1 MATIVK
7 HDNWGF
13 GANNRADVASLPV
26 GRNRAN
32 VGQRAIRE
40 GVNVDILESGE
51 FDSRIGFERVA
62 PAASARCAV
71 AGPQSLFYL
80 DDTFLLARAADD
92 NAFTQAGTVAFAG
105 TTMVGTVFNSE
116 LFLSVS
122 DGQMLRGVETELRRW
137 GVPTTHAP
145 LTATL
150 VSGGALLP
158 GTYQYAYTLVNAW
171 GEEGATHFIGRVT
184 TDETYRS
191 FTLSDYPGIPEGYRV
206 RTYVSTVN
214 GSTLYLQSELTPEF
228 SVVSGA
234 NPAYIEDARILLHF
248 DSTDTSSVEW
258 DEAQNITWVNDGDP
272 ALTTGVFDQGL
283 TVGQGDIYS
292 ASDSLQVSGD
302 GGSFQLTF
310 RIQLD
315 AALSF
320 TILGAFGLDNGAVN
334 LSFDPETG
342 KLKFVAGG
350 ITGSFTDGALL
361 EADALAFPPD
371 QYVFVDIGQAAT
383 GNGWMYVGG
392 ILQSTYSLQFEQLAF
407 DWGEGM
413 WLGTAGP
420 TSTTTAIDE
429 LVLRIGGAY
438 EPYGMSYPTTPFTLS
453 DATAPTLSDGAV
465 SEQFINTVYDDT
477 LELETFAMQEPM
489 AGKLIANYNGVIALA
504 DGDTVWFTAP
514 FRPHLIRPESTY
526 FRFESDVTNLV
537 PVDGGLYVTTRNNVF
552 FLKNMETDT
561 PDMRNVFTIG
571 AVYGS
576 ACIIAPDKVAWMTAY
591 GQAFGDDQGQVT
603 LPHQTTYAPI
613 AMSRAA
619 AIMFTHNGNDIVV
632 TAPVSGEKTQLA
644 ADDFVDAEVAQAV
657 VRPGPSPDTVGF
669 GTTFDAEVI

>member
-13 GANNRADVASLPV
+13 GANNRADAAALPV

-40 GVNVDILESGE
+40 GVNVDLLESGA

-80 DDTFLLARAADD
+80 DGTFLLARAADD
-92 NAFTQAGTVAFAG
+92 NAFTQAGAVAFAG

-122 DGQMLRGVETELRRW
+122 DGQMLRGVETTLRRW

-171 GEEGATHFIGRVT
+171 GEEGATHFIGRIT
-184 TDETYRS
+184 TDETYRA
-191 FTLSDYPGIPEGYRV
+191 FTLSDYPGIPAGYRV

-214 GSTLYLQSELTPEF
+214 GSTLYLQSELTPEY

-248 DSTDTSSVEW
+248 DSTDLSSVEW
-258 DEAQNITWVNDGDP
+258 DEAQTISWASDDPP

-283 TVGQGDIYS
+283 AIGPTSIYS
-292 ASDSLQVSGD
+292 LSDSLVVPGD
-302 GGSFQLTF
+302 SLGSFQLTF
-310 RIQLD
+310 RLQLAD
-315 AALSF
+315 TGLST
-320 TILGAFGLDNGAVN
+320 TILNAFGTSNGAVS
-334 LSFDPETG
+334 LRYDPEAG
-342 KLKFVAGG
+342 KLLFFAAD
-350 ITGSFTDGALL
+350 ITGSFTGGALL
-361 EADALAFPPD
+361 EADVLAFPPD
-371 QYVFVDIGQAAT
+371 RPVFVDIGQVGDA
-383 GNGWMYVGG
+383 GWMYVGG
-392 ILQSTYSLQFEQLAF
+392 ILQTTYSAQFAQIAF

-413 WLGTAGP
+413 SIGYAASAQGNVL
-420 TSTTTAIDE
+420 DE

-438 EPYGMSYPTTPFTLS
+438 TPYGMNYPTTPFTLS
-453 DATAPTLSDGAV
+453 AATAPTLSDGV
-465 SEQFINTVYDDT
+465 ISEQFINTAYDDT

-504 DGDTVWFTAP
+504 DGDTLWFTAP

-526 FRFESDVTNLV
+526 FRFESGITNLV
-537 PVDGGLYVTTRNNVF
+537 PVDGGLYVTTYNNVF

-613 AMSRAA
+613 AMDKAA
-619 AIMFTHNGNDIVV
+619 AIMITHNGNDIVV
-632 TAPVSGEKTQLA
+632 TAPTSGEKTQLA
-644 ADDFVDAEVAQAV
+644 ADDFTDAAVTLAV

-669 GTTFDAEVI
+669 GATFDAEVI